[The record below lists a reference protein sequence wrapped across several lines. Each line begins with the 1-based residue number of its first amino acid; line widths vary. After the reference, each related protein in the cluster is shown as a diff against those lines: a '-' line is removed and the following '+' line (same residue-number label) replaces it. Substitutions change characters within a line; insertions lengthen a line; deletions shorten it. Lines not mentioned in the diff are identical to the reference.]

1 MKVLIIGAGAIGLIY
16 GYLLSKSGNQV
27 CHYVR
32 KSRYDKLKDGI
43 NVELLD
49 ARDEKKPRLIEDLYK
64 IDLRTDFN
72 GTLDYDFILVSM
84 KHGSLDSILKSLRD
98 NNVKNTIV
106 FFNGIW
112 RDVSYVN
119 DFISSDQYLWGYPVA
134 GGNMNYETNL
144 LKAAVLDHVILNEIN
159 DTRTKRL
166 ESISNMFKEAS
177 IKVENPANIIHWIWI
192 HMAINAGV
200 ISTCLK
206 YGCASEFMDSL
217 DGLKE
222 GILTIRETLKVAEA
236 RGVNLRQ
243 FSGEISSFKI
253 PTFISTRIMKKLFK
267 KNIPVRQIMEL
278 HNNLD
283 DLFELCTDVY
293 QSVFEYKIKAP
304 LFTEKS
310 KYFLNRSTTN
320 SSN

>member
-1 MKVLIIGAGAIGLIY
+1 MKILIIGAGAIGTIY

-27 CHYVR
+27 CHYV
-32 KSRYDKLKDGI
+32 KGTRYDKLKKGI

-64 IDLRTDFN
+64 IDLRTDFSGN
-72 GTLDYDFILVSM
+72 LDYDFILVSM
-84 KHGSLDSILKSLRD
+84 KHGSLESILKSFRD

-106 FFNGIW
+106 FFNGVW
-112 RDVSYVN
+112 RDITYVN

-134 GGNMNYETNL
+134 GGNMNYENNL
-144 LKAAVLDHVILNEIN
+144 LKAAVLDHVVLNEIN
-159 DTRTKRL
+159 NSKTRRL
-166 ESISNMFKEAS
+166 ESISNTFKEAS
-177 IKVENPANIIHWIWI
+177 IKVETPANIIHWVWI

-206 YGCASEFMDSL
+206 YGSASKFMDSL

-236 RGVNLRQ
+236 RGVDLRQ
-243 FSGEISSFKI
+243 FSGEINSFKI
-253 PTFISTRIMKKLFK
+253 PTFISTRIMKNLFK

-278 HNNLD
+278 HNNVD
-283 DLFELCTDVY
+283 DLFEICTDVY
-293 QSVFEYKIKAP
+293 NSVIEYKIKAP

-310 KYFLNRSTTN
+310 KYFLNQS
-320 SSN
+320 

>member
-1 MKVLIIGAGAIGLIY
+1 MKILVIGAGAIGNIY
-16 GYLLSKSGNQV
+16 GYLLSKSGNKV

-32 KSRYDKLKDGI
+32 NTRYNNLKNGI

-49 ARDEKKPRLIEDLYK
+49 ARDEKKPRLIEDLYR
-64 IDLRTDFN
+64 IDLITDLSGN
-72 GTLDYDFILVSM
+72 LDYDFILVSM
-84 KHGSLDSILKSLRD
+84 KHGSIEPILKSFRD

-112 RDVSYVN
+112 RDVNYVN

-134 GGNMNYETNL
+134 GGNMNYESNI
-144 LKAAVLDHVILNEIN
+144 LKAAVLDHVVLNEIN
-159 DTRTKRL
+159 DSKTERL
-166 ESISNMFKEAS
+166 DSISNTFKEAS
-177 IKVENPANIIHWIWI
+177 IKVETPSNIIHWIWI

-206 YGCASEFMDSL
+206 YGSASKFMDSL

-243 FSGEISSFKI
+243 FSGEINSFKI
-253 PTFISTRIMKKLFK
+253 PTFISTRIMKNLFK

-293 QSVFEYKIKAP
+293 NSILEYNIKAP
-304 LFTEKS
+304 LFTEKA
-310 KYFLNRSTTN
+310 KYFLNQSKMN
-320 SSN
+320 ISN